1 MNKKTIMVDMD
12 EVIVKNR
19 FADYLNEFLNGVDF
33 EKLNS
38 FYRQDLIKGREEE
51 FKKIYQ
57 FKNLYKNDNGTF
69 VEPLENC
76 VEVLEELNKYYEL
89 FIVTSYIWKK
99 NIIDASTNLKNKYE
113 YLKYFLQFINPNN
126 FIFITDK
133 SKIKFD
139 IGIDDRPKNLVSCNK
154 KILFTEFRNKNISE
168 EELAKDNIIR
178 ADDWT
183 SVRKILTK
191 KYPI

>member
-1 MNKKTIMVDMD
+1 MNKKKIMVDMD

-19 FADYLNEFLNGVDF
+19 FTDYLNEFLNGVDF

-76 VEVLEELNKYYEL
+76 VEVLEELNKYNEL

-99 NIIDASTNLKNKYE
+99 DIFDASTNLKNKYE

-178 ADDWT
+178 ADNWT

>member
-1 MNKKTIMVDMD
+1 MNKKKIMVDMD

-19 FADYLNEFLNGVDF
+19 FTDYLNEFLNGVDF

-69 VEPLENC
+69 VEPLANC

-89 FIVTSYIWKK
+89 FVVTSYIWKK
-99 NIIDASTNLKNKYE
+99 DIFDASTNLKNKYE
-113 YLKYFLQFINPNN
+113 YLKYFLPFINPNN

-133 SKIKFD
+133 SKITFD

-168 EELAKDNIIR
+168 EELAKDDIIR
-178 ADDWT
+178 ADNWT

>member
-1 MNKKTIMVDMD
+1 MNKKKIMVDMD

-19 FADYLNEFLNGVDF
+19 FTDYLNEFLNGVDF

-76 VEVLEELNKYYEL
+76 VEVLEELNKYNEL

-113 YLKYFLQFINPNN
+113 YLKYFLPFINPNN
-126 FIFITDK
+126 FIFISDK
-133 SKIKFD
+133 SKIIFD